1 MEKEGNATMGLQFDP
16 KKNAYVL
23 QVEAPDEEELAPKSV
38 QNAKETIG
46 KLGQK
51 KVANLTGDE
60 IQELAD
66 AQNKVGEWKETA
78 ATQKAIKALQV
89 MEKEIQK
96 ELKRRGMDNKGGT
109 GPNVGVDA
117 DEVVAIL
124 KKAGAPMT
132 SGELR
137 NQLDPAPSAASL
149 RAVLENLI
157 EEKTVRAEGVRRGKR
172 YSLNKAAK

>member
-1 MEKEGNATMGLQFDP
+1 
-16 KKNAYVL
+16 
-23 QVEAPDEEELAPKSV
+23 
-38 QNAKETIG
+38 
-46 KLGQK
+46 
-51 KVANLTGDE
+51 
-60 IQELAD
+60 
-66 AQNKVGEWKETA
+66 
-78 ATQKAIKALQV
+78 
-89 MEKEIQK
+89 
-96 ELKRRGMDNKGGT
+96 
-109 GPNVGVDA
+109 VDA

-157 EEKTVRAEGVRRGKR
+157 EEKTVRAEGARRGKR

>member
-1 MEKEGNATMGLQFDP
+1 
-16 KKNAYVL
+16 
-23 QVEAPDEEELAPKSV
+23 
-38 QNAKETIG
+38 
-46 KLGQK
+46 
-51 KVANLTGDE
+51 
-60 IQELAD
+60 
-66 AQNKVGEWKETA
+66 
-78 ATQKAIKALQV
+78 

-96 ELKRRGMDNKGGT
+96 ELKRRGKDNKGGT
-109 GPNVGVDA
+109 AANVGVDA

-137 NQLDPAPSAASL
+137 NQLDPTPSAASL

-157 EEKTVRAEGVRRGKR
+157 EEKTLRAEGVRRGKR